1 MTIRVKLNQTAVL
14 RAIAR
19 RNMSQNM
26 LAIRAGISSGYISQ
40 IMCGTRNPSPRM
52 RQKLQDC
59 SPAINFRRHIHH
71 RGKRKEWQLDKR
83 EEGSRHGPHDAA
95 AYRRRM
101 TGETYRYRQ
110 GEKSLS

>member
-40 IMCGTRNPSPRM
+40 IMCGTRNPSPMVRE
-52 RQKLQDC
+52 KLQ
-59 SPAINFRRHIHH
+59 SV
-71 RGKRKEWQLDKR
+71 LDPLTFDDIFII
-83 EEGSRHGPHDAA
+83 EENGNDDSQNR
-95 AYRRRM
+95 
-101 TGETYRYRQ
+101 
-110 GEKSLS
+110 